1 MVTDI
6 QIAVARADLAITTAL
21 RMGMQILAVSTII
34 LIGGVI
40 IHGIKSRRS
49 H

>member
-6 QIAVARADLAITTAL
+6 QIAVVRADLAITTAL
-21 RMGMQILAVSTII
+21 RVGMQILVFSI
-34 LIGGVI
+34 LITIGGLI

-49 H
+49 R

>member
-21 RMGMQILAVSTII
+21 RVGMQILAFPI
-34 LIGGVI
+34 LITIGGFI
-40 IHGIKSRRS
+40 IHGFKSRRS
-49 H
+49 R

>member
-6 QIAVARADLAITTAL
+6 QIAVAQADLAITTAL
-21 RMGMQILAVSTII
+21 RVRMQLLAFSI
-34 LIGGVI
+34 LITIGGLI

-49 H
+49 R

>member
-21 RMGMQILAVSTII
+21 MVGMQILAASTII
-34 LIGGVI
+34 LIGGLI

-49 H
+49 R

>member
-6 QIAVARADLAITTAL
+6 QIAVARADLAITIAL
-21 RMGMQILAVSTII
+21 RVGMQILAVLTIL

-49 H
+49 R